1 MGEEQHVGKAWH
13 NIKAVVLENE
23 LSTNFKTGLDEHQ
36 AAERLEADG
45 SNELAKKEGLTL
57 WDRIIAQLSDFLILI
72 LIGAAVVSGILG
84 ETVDAVVIIGIV
96 IINAVMG
103 IVQESKAEKAMEAL
117 QEMSAPEVNVIRDGE
132 TKKLPSKDLV
142 KGDIV
147 LLSTGDFVPADI
159 RLIESA
165 NLKID
170 ESSLTGESVPAD
182 KKAGDILDPDTPL
195 GDRDNSAFMGSI
207 VNYGRAKGLV
217 VNTGMDTELGK
228 IAGMIESYEDKKT
241 PLQEKLEGLGR
252 GLGIATLII
261 CAIVFIMGV
270 LRGQDLLE
278 VFMTAVSLAVAAIP
292 EGLPAVVTIVLALG
306 MQRMVKRHVII
317 RKLLAVE
324 TLGTTTV
331 ICSDKTG
338 TLTQNEM
345 TVVKTYVGGKNIE
358 ISGIG
363 YQPKGEFK
371 LNDQTITKDDL
382 KELDLLL
389 KIGALCNDSKL
400 VENKGENVGEE
411 NKKQNKVEKVEDK
424 VEDKEENKNEDKYG
438 IIGDPTEGALVV
450 AAEKVGYGKASLD
463 EKYERLAELPFDSE
477 RKRMTTIHNYK
488 NDETDYTVFVKG
500 APDIILNLS
509 TRILED
515 GEIKPLTEEKR
526 QEIMEANSGLAG
538 DALRVL
544 AGAYRPLD
552 TVPETPGVEEL
563 EKELVFVGLYGM
575 IDPPRMEVQEA
586 VRLCHHAGIK
596 TKLITGDYA
605 DTALAIAKKLEVT
618 GPKGTALTGAELE
631 KMSDQEL
638 AEIVEEVDVYARVS
652 PEHKVR
658 IVEALKSKGH
668 IAAMTGDGVNDA
680 LALKR
685 ADIGVAMGITGTDVA
700 KETAEIVLTDDNFA
714 SIVSAVEE
722 GRIIYSNI
730 RKFVYF
736 LLSCNMGEIF
746 VIFFA
751 MLIGW
756 PIPLVPVQI
765 LWVNLVTDAFPALAL
780 GMEEGEPHIMDLSPR
795 KPDEPI
801 LNRIMQLGILSQ
813 GVFIAMATLLSFYMG
828 STEFG
833 KLTIG
838 DPNINIELGRTM
850 AFSTLIVAELLRA
863 FTSRSERFSLLAIGL
878 FRNKYMVGATVFS
891 FVMLLIVLYV
901 PFLNIIFEVT
911 KLGLQP
917 WGYIIGFGLLPLIA
931 AEISKAYLRIKHPIN

>member
-1 MGEEQHVGKAWH
+1 MGKEDKSRSWHSIKEE
-13 NIKAVVLENE
+13 VLEKE
-23 LSTNFKTGLDEHQ
+23 FSTNYMEGLDERE
-36 AAERLEADG
+36 AKERFEQDG
-45 SNELAKKEGLTL
+45 PNELAKKEGLTL

-84 ETVDAVVIIGIV
+84 ETVDAIAIIGIV

-103 IVQESKAEKAMEAL
+103 IIQESKAEKAMEAL
-117 QEMSAPEVNVIRDGE
+117 QEMSAPEANVIRNGNTIE
-132 TKKLPSKDLV
+132 IPSRELV
-142 KGDIV
+142 SGDIV
-147 LLSTGDFVPADI
+147 LLEAGDFVPADI
-159 RLIESA
+159 RLIEAS

-170 ESSLTGESVPAD
+170 ESSLTGESVPVD
-182 KKAGDILDPDTPL
+182 KKTGEVLDPDTPL
-195 GDRDNSAFMGSI
+195 GDRSNSAFMGSI

-228 IAGMIESYEDKKT
+228 IAGMIETYEDKKT
-241 PLQEKLEGLGR
+241 PLQEKLEGLGKV
-252 GLGIATLII
+252 LGIATLVI
-261 CAIVFIMGV
+261 CVIVFIIGL
-270 LRGQDLLE
+270 LRGQDVLE
-278 VFMTAVSLAVAAIP
+278 VFLTAVSLAVAVIP

-306 MQRMVKRHVII
+306 MQRMVKRHAII

-345 TVVKTYVGGKNIE
+345 TVVRAYAGGKDIE
-358 ISGIG
+358 VSGIG
-363 YQPKGEFK
+363 YEPEGEFK
-371 LNDQTITKDDL
+371 VQDQTVAKEDL
-382 KELDLLL
+382 EELDLLL
-389 KIGALCNDSKL
+389 KIGSLCNDAKL
-400 VENKGENVGEE
+400 VENKGEEQG
-411 NKKQNKVEKVEDK
+411 KW
-424 VEDKEENKNEDKYG
+424 G

-450 AAEKVGYGKASLD
+450 VAEKFGYNKGKL
-463 EKYERLAELPFDSE
+463 EKEYKRLAELPFDSE
-477 RKRMTTIHNYK
+477 RKMMTTIHKYK
-488 NDETDYTVFVKG
+488 NEESEYTAFIKG

-509 TRILED
+509 NRILED
-515 GEIKPLTEEKR
+515 GKVKPLTDEKR
-526 QEIMEANSGLAG
+526 EELLEVNSRLAG

-544 AGAYRPLD
+544 AGAYRPLREI
-552 TVPETPGVEEL
+552 PEDPTSEEL
-563 EKELVFVGLYGM
+563 ERDLVFVGLYGM
-575 IDPPRMEVQEA
+575 IDPPRMEVHEA

-605 DTALAIAKKLEVT
+605 ETALAIAKKLEVT
-618 GPKGTALTGAELE
+618 GPEGTALTGAELE
-631 KMSDQEL
+631 KMSDEEL
-638 AEIVEEVDVYARVS
+638 REKVEEVDVYARVS

-658 IVEALKSKGH
+658 IVEALKSKGN

-700 KETAEIVLTDDNFA
+700 KETAEMVLTDDNFA

-751 MLIGW
+751 LLFGW

-780 GMEEGEPHIMDLSPR
+780 GVEEGEPHIMDLPPR

-801 LNRIMQLGILSQ
+801 LNRLMQIGILSQ
-813 GVFIAMATLLSFYMG
+813 GIFISLSTLLSFY
-828 STEFG
+828 
-833 KLTIG
+833 IG
-838 DPNINIELGRTM
+838 WTQLGGLETGRTM
-850 AFSTLIVAELLRA
+850 AFSTLIVSELLRA
-863 FTSRSERFSLLAIGL
+863 FTSRSERYSLLHIGL
-878 FRNKYMVGATVFS
+878 FKNIYMVGAIAFS
-891 FVMLLIVLYV
+891 FVLLLIVLYV
-901 PFLNIIFEVT
+901 PLLNNIFEVT
-911 KLGLQP
+911 KIGAYS
-917 WGYIIGFGLLPLIA
+917 WVYILGFGLFPLIA
-931 AEISKAYLRIKHPIN
+931 AELFKFYIRRKDTIEG

>member
-1 MGEEQHVGKAWH
+1 MAEEQHVGKAWH
-13 NIKAVVLENE
+13 NVKAVVLEDE
-23 LSTNFKTGLDEHQ
+23 FSTNFKNGLEERQ
-36 AAERLEADG
+36 AAERLEEDG
-45 SNELAKKEGLTL
+45 PNELVKKEGLTL

-132 TKKLPSKDLV
+132 TKELPSKDLV
-142 KGDIV
+142 KGDIA
-147 LLSTGDFVPADI
+147 LLSAGDFIPADI

-270 LRGQDLLE
+270 LRGKDLLE

-345 TVVKTYVGGKNIE
+345 TVVRIYVGGKNIE

-371 LNDQTITKDDL
+371 LNDQPITKDDL

-389 KIGALCNDSKL
+389 KIGLLCNDSKL
-400 VENKGENVGEE
+400 VENKDED
-411 NKKQNKVEKVEDK
+411 NKEQNKADK
-424 VEDKEENKNEDKYG
+424 AENKNEDKYG

-450 AAEKVGYGKASLD
+450 AAGKAGYGKASL
-463 EKYERLAELPFDSE
+463 EEEYERLAELPFDSE

-488 NDETDYTVFVKG
+488 NYETDYTAFIKG

-509 TRILED
+509 TKILED
-515 GEIKPLTEEKR
+515 GEIKPLTEEKK
-526 QEIMEANSGLAG
+526 QEIMEVNSGLAG

-552 TVPETPGVEEL
+552 TVPETPSVEEL

-575 IDPPRMEVQEA
+575 IDPPRMEVKEA

-618 GPKGTALTGAELE
+618 GPEGTALTGAELE

-668 IAAMTGDGVNDA
+668 TAAMTGDGVNDA
-680 LALKR
+680 LALKK

-700 KETAEIVLTDDNFA
+700 KETAEMVLTDDNFA

-780 GMEEGEPHIMDLSPR
+780 GMEEGEPHIMDLPPR

-801 LNRIMQLGILSQ
+801 LNRRMQLGILSQ
-813 GVFIAMATLLSFYMG
+813 GIFISLATLLSFYIG
-828 STEFG
+828 WTQFG
-833 KLTIG
+833 G
-838 DPNINIELGRTM
+838 VEVGRTM
-850 AFSTLIVAELLRA
+850 AFSTLIVAEVLRA
-863 FTSRSERFSLLAIGL
+863 FTSRSEHYSLFRIGL
-878 FRNKYMVGATVFS
+878 FSNKYMVGATVFS
-891 FVMLLIVLYV
+891 FILLLIALYV

-931 AEISKAYLRIKHPIN
+931 AEVSKAYLRIKHPIN

>member
-1 MGEEQHVGKAWH
+1 MSTYYERSLIIREGTMMEKGDKKSNKTWHSMKAEVIEKEFPTDFKNGLNEQE
-13 NIKAVVLENE
+13 AV
-23 LSTNFKTGLDEHQ
+23 
-36 AAERLEADG
+36 ERLEADG
-45 SNELAKKEGLTL
+45 PNELAKKEGLTL
-57 WDRIIAQLSDFLILI
+57 WDRVITQLSDFLILI
-72 LIGAAVVSGILG
+72 LIGAAVISGILG
-84 ETVDAVVIIGIV
+84 ETVDAFVIIGIV

-117 QEMSAPEVNVIRDGE
+117 QEMSAPEVNVIRDGD
-132 TKKLPSKDLV
+132 TKEMPSRKLV

-147 LLSTGDFVPADI
+147 LLSAGDFVPADL
-159 RLIESA
+159 RLIESS

-182 KKAGDILDPDTPL
+182 KKAGEVLDSDTPL
-195 GDRDNSAFMGSI
+195 GDRSNSAFMGSI

-241 PLQEKLEGLGR
+241 PLQDKLEGLGK
-252 GLGIATLII
+252 GLGIATLVI
-261 CAIVFIMGV
+261 CAVVFVLGI
-270 LRGQDLLE
+270 LRGQNTLE
-278 VFMTAVSLAVAAIP
+278 VFLTAVSLAVAAIP

-306 MQRMVKRHVII
+306 MQRMVKRHAII

-345 TVVKTYVGGKNIE
+345 TVVKAYAGGRDIEVSGTGYEPTGNFKIGEKALNREELVDNIE
-358 ISGIG
+358 
-363 YQPKGEFK
+363 
-371 LNDQTITKDDL
+371 
-382 KELDLLL
+382 LDFLL
-389 KIGALCNDSKL
+389 KIGGLCNDAKL
-400 VENKGENVGEE
+400 VKNKGETG
-411 NKKQNKVEKVEDK
+411 QWD
-424 VEDKEENKNEDKYG
+424 

-450 AAEKVGYGKASLD
+450 AAAKAGYPKTELED
-463 EKYERLAELPFDSE
+463 KYERLAEIPFDSE
-477 RKRMTTIHNYK
+477 RKRMTTIHDFK
-488 NDETDYTVFVKG
+488 SDEADYTAFVKG
-500 APDIILNLS
+500 APDLILNLS
-509 TRILED
+509 EKILES
-515 GEIKPLTEEKR
+515 GEVKPLTDEKKEEILKV
-526 QEIMEANSGLAG
+526 NSDLAG
-538 DALRVL
+538 KALRVL
-544 AGAYRPLD
+544 AGAYKPLD
-552 TVPETPGVEEL
+552 IVPGNPDSEEIETD
-563 EKELVFVGLYGM
+563 LVFVGLFGM
-575 IDPPRMEVQEA
+575 IDPPRMEVNEA
-586 VRLCHHAGIK
+586 VKLCHHAGIK

-605 DTALAIAKKLEVT
+605 DTALAVARRLEVT
-618 GPKGTALTGAELE
+618 EPEGTALTGAELE

-638 AEIVEEVDVYARVS
+638 TEKVEEVDVYARVS

-700 KETAEIVLTDDNFA
+700 KETAEMVLTDDNFA

-746 VIFFA
+746 TIFFA

-780 GMEEGEPHIMDLSPR
+780 GMEEGEPHIMDLPPR

-801 LNRIMQLGILSQ
+801 LNRVMQLGIFSQ
-813 GVFIAMATLLSFYMG
+813 GIFISLATLFSFY
-828 STEFG
+828 
-833 KLTIG
+833 IG
-838 DPNINIELGRTM
+838 WTQLGGIEVGRTM

-863 FTSRSERFSLLAIGL
+863 FTSRSERYSLLTIGI
-878 FRNKYMVGATVFS
+878 FKNKYMVGAAAFS
-891 FVMLLIVLYV
+891 FVLLLTALYL

-911 KLGLQP
+911 MIGMQS
-917 WGYIIGFGLLPLIA
+917 WAYIIGFGLLPLMA
-931 AEISKAYLRIKHPIN
+931 AELSKVYIRKSYPLNKE

>member
-1 MGEEQHVGKAWH
+1 MGNGNRKDNNSWH
-13 NIKAVVLENE
+13 GVSSELIKNEFSADFENG
-23 LSTNFKTGLDEHQ
+23 LSSKE
-36 AAERLEADG
+36 ASERLEADG
-45 SNELAKKEGLTL
+45 PNELAKKEGLTL
-57 WDRIIAQLSDFLILI
+57 WDRIVAQVSNFLIII
-72 LIGAAVVSGILG
+72 LIGAAVISGILG
-84 ETVDAVVIIGIV
+84 ETVDAIVIIGIV

-132 TKKLPSKDLV
+132 TKALPSRELV

-147 LLSTGDFVPADI
+147 QLAAGDFVPADL
-159 RLIESA
+159 RLIESS

-182 KKAGDILDPDTPL
+182 KKAGEVLDPDTPL
-195 GDRDNSAFMGSI
+195 GDRSNSAFMGSI
-207 VNYGRAKGLV
+207 VNYGRGKGLV
-217 VNTGMDTELGK
+217 VDTGMDTELGK
-228 IAGMIESYEDKKT
+228 IAGMIESYEDKQT
-241 PLQEKLEGLGR
+241 PLQQKLEGLAK
-252 GLGIATLII
+252 GLGIATLVI
-261 CAIVFIMGV
+261 CAVVFILGL
-270 LRGQDLLE
+270 LRGQELLE

-338 TLTQNEM
+338 TLTENEM
-345 TVVKTYVGGKNIE
+345 TVVRVYTGGKDIE
-358 ISGIG
+358 VTGSG
-363 YQPKGEFK
+363 YDPVGEFNIK
-371 LNDQTITKDDL
+371 GNPLEKDEL
-382 KELDLLL
+382 KSNKELDLLL
-389 KIGALCNDSKL
+389 KIGGLCNDSSL
-400 VENKGENVGEE
+400 I
-411 NKKQNKVEKVEDK
+411 ED
-424 VEDKEENKNEDKYG
+424 EDEAGDWN

-450 AAEKVGYGKASLD
+450 ATAKAGYDKKKL
-463 EKYERLAELPFDSE
+463 EEEHKRLAELPFDSE
-477 RKRMTTIHNYK
+477 RKMMTTIHDYK
-488 NDETDYTVFVKG
+488 NGETDYTAMVKG
-500 APDIILNLS
+500 APDIVLGLS
-509 TRILED
+509 TKILEN
-515 GEIKPLTEEKR
+515 GEIKSLTEEKKK
-526 QEIMEANSGLAG
+526 EILEVNSDLAS

-544 AGAYRPLD
+544 AGAYRPLGD
-552 TVPETPGVEEL
+552 IPEEPDSDEL
-563 EKELVFVGLYGM
+563 ERDLVFVGLYGM

-586 VRLCHHAGIK
+586 VQLCHKAGIK

-605 DTALAIAKKLEVT
+605 DTALAVAKQLEVT
-618 GPKGTALTGAELE
+618 GPEGTALTGVELE
-631 KMSDQEL
+631 KMSDEEL
-638 AEIVEEVDVYARVS
+638 ADKVEEVDVYARVS

-700 KETAEIVLTDDNFA
+700 KETAEMVLTDDNFA

-736 LLSCNMGEIF
+736 LLSCNVGEIF

-780 GMEEGEPHIMDLSPR
+780 GMEEGEPHIMDYPPR
-795 KPDEPI
+795 DPDEPI
-801 LNRIMQLGILSQ
+801 LNRVMKYGILSQ
-813 GVFIAMATLLSFYMG
+813 GVFISLASLLSFYIG
-828 STEFG
+828 YTVFG
-833 KLTIG
+833 GVQLLG
-838 DPNINIELGRTM
+838 AEVDPAALGIARTM
-850 AFSTLIVAELLRA
+850 AFATLITAELLRA
-863 FTSRSERFSLLAIGL
+863 FTSRSERYSLLTIGL
-878 FRNKYMVGATVFS
+878 FKNKYMVGATALS
-891 FVMLLIVLYV
+891 FGLLLIALYV
-901 PFLNIIFEVT
+901 PFLHDIFQVT
-911 KLGLQP
+911 TIKLQH
-917 WGYIIGFGLLPLIA
+917 WTYILGFGFLPLLA
-931 AEISKAYLRIKHPIN
+931 AELSKMFIRKRNPIK

>member
-13 NIKAVVLENE
+13 NVKAVVLEDE
-23 LSTNFKTGLDEHQ
+23 FSTNFKNGLDERK
-36 AAERLEADG
+36 AAERLEEDG
-45 SNELAKKEGLTL
+45 PNELAKKEGLTL

-117 QEMSAPEVNVIRDGE
+117 QEMSAPEVNVIRNGE
-132 TKKLPSKDLV
+132 TKELPSKDLV

-147 LLSTGDFVPADI
+147 LLSAGDFVPADV

-252 GLGIATLII
+252 GLGIATLVI

-270 LRGQDLLE
+270 IRGQDILE

-345 TVVKTYVGGKNIE
+345 TVVKTFVMGKNIE

-371 LNDQTITKDDL
+371 LKDQTVTKDDL

-400 VENKGENVGEE
+400 VENKDEDNKEQNKTGPVE
-411 NKKQNKVEKVEDK
+411 NKD
-424 VEDKEENKNEDKYG
+424 EDKYG

-450 AAEKVGYGKASLD
+450 AAEKAGYGKTSLE

-477 RKRMTTIHNYK
+477 RKRMTTIHKYK
-488 NDETDYTVFVKG
+488 NDETDYSAFVKG
-500 APDIILNLS
+500 APDIILSLS

-526 QEIMEANSGLAG
+526 QEVMEANSGLAG

-618 GPKGTALTGAELE
+618 GPEGTALTGTELE

-638 AEIVEEVDVYARVS
+638 VDIVEDVDVYARVS

-668 IAAMTGDGVNDA
+668 ITAMTGDGVNDA
-680 LALKR
+680 LALKK

-700 KETAEIVLTDDNFA
+700 KETAEMVLTDDNFA

-780 GMEEGEPHIMDLSPR
+780 GMEEGEPHIMDLPPR

-801 LNRIMQLGILSQ
+801 LNRLMQLGILSQ
-813 GVFIAMATLLSFYMG
+813 GIFISLATLLSFY
-828 STEFG
+828 
-833 KLTIG
+833 IG
-838 DPNINIELGRTM
+838 WTQLGGVELGRTM

-891 FVMLLIVLYV
+891 FLMLLIVLYV
-901 PFLNIIFEVT
+901 PFLNMIFEVT
-911 KLGLQP
+911 RIGLQP
-917 WGYIIGFGLLPLIA
+917 WGYIIGFGFFPLIA
-931 AEISKAYLRIKHPIN
+931 AEVSKAYIRIKHPVN